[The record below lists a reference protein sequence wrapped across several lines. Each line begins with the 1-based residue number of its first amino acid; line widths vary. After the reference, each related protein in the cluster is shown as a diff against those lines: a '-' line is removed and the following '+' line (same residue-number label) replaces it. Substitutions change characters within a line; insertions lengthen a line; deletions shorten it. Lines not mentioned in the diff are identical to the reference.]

1 MPMVIG
7 VGRLASEDFEIIERI
22 TDTLLER
29 HISPPIFSV
38 DVREKDDVLLLV
50 EALLCQIEVNEM
62 GMMQA

>member
-1 MPMVIG
+1 
-7 VGRLASEDFEIIERI
+7 
-22 TDTLLER
+22 
-29 HISPPIFSV
+29 V